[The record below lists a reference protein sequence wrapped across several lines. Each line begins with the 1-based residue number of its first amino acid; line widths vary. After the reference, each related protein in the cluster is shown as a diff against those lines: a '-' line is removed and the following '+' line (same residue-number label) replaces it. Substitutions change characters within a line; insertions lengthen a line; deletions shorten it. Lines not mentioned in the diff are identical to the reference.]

1 MSAAAEARLT
11 QLFLASTAYGT
22 ATLAAAIDSGACDPP
37 APSPVRRILLTSD
50 NSPIP
55 EVSPGLAATPGFA
68 ELRARFDGVIDWNE
82 TIAPFH
88 PGVWTPRPE
97 DAPLWERQ
105 LRALWGLGDDRIELY
120 VESVQVAP
128 AQALCRLFPGA
139 AVEVYADGL
148 MSYGPTRFRLDPAL
162 GSRVR
167 RVLHLDLVPGL
178 APLLLTEFG
187 VPARAVPTE
196 AFLKVL
202 AELTAPDPDPGAA
215 PDADADADSEPEPP
229 ALLLGQYLSALDLLT
244 AAEEEELHAAM
255 VRGAHARGHRRLLFK
270 PHPGA
275 PADYSRRAREEAA
288 RLGVTLRVLPATL
301 LAETLYASVRPA
313 LVVGCFSTALL
324 TAATLYGLPVART
337 GTERVLARLTPY
349 QNSNRIPLVLVDA
362 LVPDLTDP
370 AAPVPDLAALLTAV
384 GFTMQPKVLARRR
397 AEAEAYL
404 AAHLTPRTRPYFTR
418 RRLTALALPGGA
430 VPPRLTPLTTNRT
443 LRRLRRAALRMR
455 RHLVRQ

>member
-1 MSAAAEARLT
+1 MSTTPGGRLT

-37 APSPVRRILLTSD
+37 APSTVRRILLTSD
-50 NSPIP
+50 NAPVP

-68 ELRARFDGVIDWNE
+68 ALRARFDGVIDWNE

-139 AVEVYADGL
+139 AIEVYADGL
-148 MSYGPTRFRLDPAL
+148 MSYGPTRFRLDPQL

-178 APLLLTEFG
+178 EPLLLTEFD
-187 VPARAVPTE
+187 VPAHAVPTD

-202 AELTAPDPDPGAA
+202 AELPP
-215 PDADADADSEPEPP
+215 PEVDLDREAP

-275 PADYSRRAREEAA
+275 PTGYARRAEEEAA
-288 RLGVTLRVLPATL
+288 RLGVPLRVLPATV
-301 LAETLYASVRPA
+301 LAETLFASIRPA

-337 GTERVLARLTPY
+337 GTEQVLSRLTPY
-349 QNSNRIPLVLVDA
+349 QNSNRVPLVLVDA
-362 LVPDLTDP
+362 LVPDLLDP
-370 AAPVPDLAALLTAV
+370 GPPVPDLAALLTAV
-384 GFTMQPKVLARRR
+384 GFTMQPKVLATRRP
-397 AEAEAYL
+397 EAEAYL

-418 RRLTALALPGGA
+418 RRLTSLALPGGGI
-430 VPPRLTPLTTNRT
+430 PTRLTPLTTNRT
-443 LRRLRRAALRMR
+443 LRRLRRAALR
-455 RHLVRQ
+455 HLR